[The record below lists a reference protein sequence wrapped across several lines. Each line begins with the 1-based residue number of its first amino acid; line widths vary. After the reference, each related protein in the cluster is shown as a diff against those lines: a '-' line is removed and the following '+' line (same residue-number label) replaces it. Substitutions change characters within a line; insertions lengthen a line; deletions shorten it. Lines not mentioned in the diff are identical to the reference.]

1 MINVEKMNKRE
12 FVLGIAIIVFCITL
26 HTILHPPVINKT
38 IKVDITPTYTKRA
51 VIDKEGNVK
60 VYVK

>member
-1 MINVEKMNKRE
+1 MINIEKMNKRE

-26 HTILHPPVINKT
+26 HTMLHPPVINT
-38 IKVDITPTYTKRA
+38 TVKVDITPIYNVSTTTN
-51 VIDKEGNVK
+51 KEGNVK

>member
-1 MINVEKMNKRE
+1 MINIEKMNKRE

-26 HTILHPPVINKT
+26 YTMLHPPVINT
-38 IKVDITPTYTKRA
+38 TVKVDITPTYTTKA

>member
-1 MINVEKMNKRE
+1 M
-12 FVLGIAIIVFCITL
+12 
-26 HTILHPPVINKT
+26 LHPPVINT
-38 IKVDITPTYTKRA
+38 TVKVDITPTYTKRA